1 MKVNSNDYPEI
12 IQKIGNGIYLY
23 HFDIEEVAVDNM
35 DAEPHQGYEYNEV
48 KVFGLLTANAIT
60 ESVMNSLW
68 SKDVEQKLINDYY
81 ASQIG
86 ILDTSYADKYK
97 SFLTERNRI
106 KEQVNTDF
114 NNYKG

>member
-12 IQKIGNGIYLY
+12 IQQIGNGIYLY

-35 DAEPHQGYEYNEV
+35 DSEPHQGYEYNEV
-48 KVFGLLTANAIT
+48 KVFGLLTANAIM
-60 ESVMNSLW
+60 EAAMNFLW

-86 ILDTSYADKYK
+86 ILDASYADRYK